1 MKFITRLLRS
11 VREPSSF
18 AGAALTAVGLGGVV
32 EVLQSTGEAGT
43 PSIASGEFAQALG
56 IVIAGILAIL
66 LKEKAD
72 DDGR

>member
-1 MKFITRLLRS
+1 MKFLTRILRS

-32 EVLQSTGEAGT
+32 EVLQSTGEAGA